1 MQSQYERRLHGVR
14 FVAGY
19 ILLALLLDLISQR
32 FPQYSP
38 NGFFTSVWR
47 IVYGTQ
53 AGGSSHM
60 KYRNATTILPDALVK
75 ELQKYVQAEY
85 LYIPAKNEQHKAWGE
100 LSGYRKELKMRN
112 AAIIAE
118 YRQGTSIETLADR
131 YCLSIYTVRKIIYQK

>member
-1 MQSQYERRLHGVR
+1 
-14 FVAGY
+14 
-19 ILLALLLDLISQR
+19 
-32 FPQYSP
+32 
-38 NGFFTSVWR
+38 
-47 IVYGTQ
+47 
-53 AGGSSHM
+53 M

-85 LYIPAKNEQHKAWGE
+85 LYIPAKSEQHKAWGE

-112 AAIIAE
+112 AAITAE